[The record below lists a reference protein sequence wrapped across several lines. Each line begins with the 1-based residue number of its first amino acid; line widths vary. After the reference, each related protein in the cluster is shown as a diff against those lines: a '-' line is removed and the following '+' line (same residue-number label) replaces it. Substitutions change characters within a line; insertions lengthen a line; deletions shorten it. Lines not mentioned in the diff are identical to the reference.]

1 MIVGELT
8 RFSDHCNL
16 SMKLDIAL
24 PISSILSASK
34 YSKAP
39 KRYPWNKDSSHV
51 RFTSELNST
60 DTKDVLVGIYKTN
73 CQNTKDVDDMN
84 RKIIDVYQN
93 AAEKSIT
100 GKKHKNNIPQIAKSK
115 PKESWFD
122 DDLCYLRRRINRY
135 NRWLSKHPS
144 NTTL

>member
-1 MIVGELT
+1 MTVGELT

-24 PISSILSASK
+24 PISSILSTSK

-39 KRYPWNKDSSHV
+39 KRYSWNKDSSPI

-73 CQNTKDVDDMN
+73 CQNTSDVDDMN
-84 RKIIDVYQN
+84 RKIIGV
-93 AAEKSIT
+93 
-100 GKKHKNNIPQIAKSK
+100 
-115 PKESWFD
+115 
-122 DDLCYLRRRINRY
+122 
-135 NRWLSKHPS
+135 
-144 NTTL
+144 